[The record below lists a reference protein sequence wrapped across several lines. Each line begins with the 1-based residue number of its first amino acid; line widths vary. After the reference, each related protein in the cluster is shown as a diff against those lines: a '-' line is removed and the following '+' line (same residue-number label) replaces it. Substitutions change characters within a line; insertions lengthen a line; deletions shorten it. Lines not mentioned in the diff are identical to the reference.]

1 MSAVRESQK
10 RKREALLVE
19 IETRTLRRQQ
29 ANSHDTTIR
38 TYQPVLVQ
46 SSSPS
51 LLCPSP
57 LQSLFEMSVPSSPGI
72 TRLVILVLLFSIL
85 CLLAQSFP
93 TVSKT
98 YLKSR
103 STYASVMAM
112 RFQQHA
118 SHRSVCRAN
127 TNGIR
132 ALKGRDKHFD
142 EGQRSYTTGRG
153 IAGPSC

>member
-103 STYASVMAM
+103 STYASVMEDFSSTPAIDRYVALIPMEFVHSREETNILM
-112 RFQQHA
+112 RA
-118 SHRSVCRAN
+118 
-127 TNGIR
+127 
-132 ALKGRDKHFD
+132 KGPIP
-142 EGQRSYTTGRG
+142 Q
-153 IAGPSC
+153 AAV